1 MSPIK
6 GSSPTTSGLAIVL
19 SANLCINS
27 IFFSVPCTG
36 KIEKGKFFLIFAGYL
51 CENLK
56 LTMLNHLIKYWQERM
71 QHGKHAGEQ

>member
-6 GSSPTTSGLAIVL
+6 GSSLITSWFAIVF
-19 SANLCINS
+19 SANLRIYS